1 MTCVSE
7 CADVTLAP
15 EVAEPGQERAYGER
29 FEGPA
34 GCIRRVQPAGPG
46 SEYDQTLSSFTVASM
61 SISSSEKIN
70 VVP

>member
-15 EVAEPGQERAYGER
+15 EVAEQGQERAYGER

-34 GCIRRVQPAGPG
+34 GCIRRVQPAGL
-46 SEYDQTLSSFTVASM
+46 DQSTIRL
-61 SISSSEKIN
+61 
-70 VVP
+70 